1 MAHEKITD
9 KDKIEI
15 IEQLRI
21 FGANLRAEREAAG
34 LTQTRLGELA
44 PPLDHAAISK
54 LEWAERAPDFATLMR
69 LSTALKVR
77 PGHLVRGIGPEKCSR
92 RRVTSQAKSSLS
104 PQAILGENLKWARDR
119 IGVSQEALGNDAK
132 VDRAAISKFEN
143 GKAAPNLRTVLKLA
157 RRLEVSPDV
166 LVHGIEPRR

>member
-1 MAHEKITD
+1 MANTAITD

-21 FGANLRAEREAAG
+21 FGANLRAERQAAG
-34 LTQTRLGELA
+34 LTQTGLGALA

-69 LSTALKVR
+69 LSTALNVK
-77 PGHLVRGIGPEKCSR
+77 PGQLVKGIGPEKCSR
-92 RRVTSQAKSSLS
+92 RRVTTKAKTTQS
-104 PQAILGENLKWARDR
+104 PQAILGANLRWARKR
-119 IGVSQEALGNDAK
+119 IGVSQESLGNDAK

-157 RRLEVSPDV
+157 RRLEVGPDV
-166 LVHGIEPRR
+166 LVHGIEPR